1 MCTITIFLI
10 FTFHFFTFYNS
21 RCFRKCY
28 HLFFLKPN
36 DTHYL
41 RKAYMDLDVIS
52 MMAHPDDAE
61 ILSGGTLIKLK
72 DQGYA
77 VGIIDF
83 TRGEMGTRG
92 TVGQRTREAACSAEI
107 MGVDI
112 RENLEFPDALIENT
126 VENRSRVV
134 RAIREYRPHIV
145 ITHDR
150 NNRNPDHTHTSM
162 LVQESCFTAGL
173 AKYDTGQPPH
183 RPNKILFTMEYFEF
197 KPTIIID
204 ITEQF
209 ERKIK
214 AVGCYRS
221 QVHNLEHKGLPT
233 YISSDR
239 FSQEIESRMRYFG
252 SRIHTD
258 FAEVFRMDT
267 PVEIHDLVVEI
278 GLRALIPGQGRK

>member
-1 MCTITIFLI
+1 
-10 FTFHFFTFYNS
+10 
-21 RCFRKCY
+21 
-28 HLFFLKPN
+28 
-36 DTHYL
+36 
-41 RKAYMDLDVIS
+41 MDLDVLC

-61 ILSGGTLIKLK
+61 ILCGGTLIKLK

-83 TRGEMGTRG
+83 TRGEMSTRG
-92 TVGQRTREAACSAEI
+92 DIEQRNREAACSAEI
-107 MGVDI
+107 MGVDV
-112 RENLEFPDALIENT
+112 RANLEFPDAHIDNT
-126 VENRSRVV
+126 VENRRKVV
-134 RAIREYRPHIV
+134 RAIRQYRPHVV

-162 LVQESCFTAGL
+162 LVKESCFTAGL
-173 AKYDTGQPPH
+173 AKYDTGQAPH

-197 KPTIIID
+197 KPTLIVD

-209 ERKIK
+209 ERKMK
-214 AVGCYRS
+214 AVECYRS
-221 QVHNLEHKGLPT
+221 QVYNLEYTGLPT

-239 FSQEIESRMRYFG
+239 FSMEIESRMRYFG

-267 PVEIHDLVVEI
+267 PVEIHDIVREI
-278 GLRALIPGQGRK
+278 GLRALIPGQGRG